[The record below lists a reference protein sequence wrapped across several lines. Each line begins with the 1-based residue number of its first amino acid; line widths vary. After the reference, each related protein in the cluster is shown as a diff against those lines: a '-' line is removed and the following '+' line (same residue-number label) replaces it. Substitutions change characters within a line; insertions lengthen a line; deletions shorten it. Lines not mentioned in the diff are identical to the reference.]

1 MINTHRDLMINQLN
15 DLVCHF
21 TVKIIIKFEV
31 AIFDWICPLYSQPV
45 KLFGF
50 PKQLTQLKKFFFNS
64 ALRSVR
70 NHKYLS

>member
-1 MINTHRDLMINQLN
+1 MHRNLMINQLN
-15 DLVCHF
+15 DLVYYF

-50 PKQLTQLKKFFFNS
+50 SEQLTQLKKILFQFGVAFTPKS
-64 ALRSVR
+64 
-70 NHKYLS
+70 